1 MARSFLRQALYRL
14 GGVERAIGD
23 SQYAIAVRWSQEAV
37 ELALK
42 AALRAAGVEPPRWH
56 DVGEVLK
63 ASVARLPVPLQ
74 SVADRLVRISA
85 DLRQD
90 REPAFYGDEAGDR
103 TPDELYGEADAR
115 RASADATFV
124 VDHVRDALQ
133 ADESS

>member
-1 MARSFLRQALYRL
+1 MRTDRMARSFLRQALYRL

-23 SQYAIAVRWSQEAV
+23 R
-37 ELALK
+37 
-42 AALRAAGVEPPRWH
+42 H
-56 DVGEVLK
+56 
-63 ASVARLPVPLQ
+63 
-74 SVADRLVRISA
+74 RLVRISA

-124 VDHVRDALQ
+124 VDHVREALPT
-133 ADESS
+133 DESS